1 MNSLNSET
9 IENQLFFLAKE
20 SVKYLVLNSKCGI
33 TIPTS
38 ELKAKNLPNFDINI
52 IKSFSPLYCIYKK
65 GNAKLINIGG
75 GLSFDEDALKKDII
89 IEGNAFMTLSL
100 LELIDYYKK
109 FKDIDNKKYS
119 LSTLYLIIARKQLE
133 YFAANFRNIEG
144 VFVDKKNTTPELTRD
159 IKFEEKNKKFKYS
172 DQALLMAAYYKY
184 SLYDEDKCGVEYKS
198 FAMDILSM
206 FLEYRDELYRCS
218 TEEILKLC
226 FAFNLLYSY
235 SKLDKAKL
243 ILLDLMEYIAE
254 DDICELE
261 INEES
266 KIEHNNLLFLNCI
279 LFYNSTG
286 IIKFKDKAFKNY
298 NKFIELYEPERGIY
312 IKPSEKKE
320 LEYNSFEIISYLLCI
335 LNQRKIF
342 GKNKDSNM
350 VAVDIFR
357 RQIIDSGI
365 ILSWPP
371 SPDLDDV
378 ERYKNF
384 TSKSEDLLDEQTF
397 RMATLPTPE
406 AIELAPV
413 FIKNITYNKK
423 KEIFSQSKP
432 SFDSTKNM
440 FIFFLI
446 IYLNKTLTEHEIEDS
461 EE

>member
-9 IENQLFFLAKE
+9 IEKQLFFLAKE

-38 ELKAKNLPNFDINI
+38 ELKVKNLPNFDINI

-89 IEGNAFMTLSL
+89 VEGNAFMTLSL

-119 LSTLYLIIARKQLE
+119 LSMLYLIIARKQLE
-133 YFAANFRNIEG
+133 FFAANFRNIEG

-226 FAFNLLYSY
+226 LAFNLLYSY
-235 SKLDKAKL
+235 SKLDEAKL

-266 KIEHNNLLFLNCI
+266 KIEYNNLLFINCI
-279 LFYNSTG
+279 LFYNNTG
-286 IIKFKDKAFKNY
+286 LIKFKDKAFKNY
-298 NKFIELYEPERGIY
+298 NKFMELYEPERGIY

-320 LEYNSFEIISYLLCI
+320 LEYNSLEIISYLLCI
-335 LNQRKIF
+335 LNHGKIF
-342 GKNKDSNM
+342 GKDKDSNM

-357 RQIIDSGI
+357 RQIVDSGI